1 MMTMT
6 GDDIRVQSGMT
17 MTVASAAPVTN
28 GAVRR
33 AAVTMMITTTV
44 GHPAGAGVGTV
55 TRKGIAKRL
64 AHAVA
69 MMMTTTT
76 AVGRAVGTM
85 TMAAHAA
92 VAAAGPAIPRAM
104 RKPHDAVGK
113 SVDPRGLA
121 VAPTMTTV
129 AGRGLETTKATA
141 VGLAIPEDMRKLPV
155 ADGMSGLRARG
166 AARTMMT
173 IVAGRVTRTRAR
185 ADGSATRADMQ
196 KPRGAVGKIVTAER

>member
-1 MMTMT
+1 MRIAMNAAVLSAMMTMT
-6 GDDIRVQSGMT
+6 GDDIRVQSGTT

-28 GAVRR
+28 AVVSNETTIGAVRQ
-33 AAVTMMITTTV
+33 AAVTMMTTV
-44 GHPAGAGVGTV
+44 DRPAGAGVGTV

-64 AHAVA
+64 AHTVG

-76 AVGRAVGTM
+76 AAGRAVATM

-129 AGRGLETTKATA
+129 AG
-141 VGLAIPEDMRKLPV
+141 
-155 ADGMSGLRARG
+155 
-166 AARTMMT
+166 
-173 IVAGRVTRTRAR
+173 
-185 ADGSATRADMQ
+185 
-196 KPRGAVGKIVTAER
+196 